1 MNFRFKLKLI
11 MLALISIFIVGC
23 SAKNNNI
30 KDNDRKLEV
39 KNSLDY
45 STFKGLNMEKSNVNI
60 NIEGKELKLKLP
72 IYIDKNRY
80 YIPLNE
86 IVGNMGGE
94 IKENSNKIDINL
106 FNKEVSIN
114 REDDTYSGQNEGKL
128 KKKMIV
134 EEHLNYISL
143 YDFSKIFNLTTRW
156 NGSENKIKAY
166 VSKPKPKNKKYEAKI
181 STPGFIRIEDVAAT
195 NTADDNEYFERL
207 RIIGGYLGERE
218 VPYHIAWAPRFVIP
232 SNNVDEDPSK
242 KNSIYLADLIY
253 TLDYLSDNGGV
264 IGLHGYTH
272 QSGEEMSLVGTE
284 FGVHNPSIDRLKE
297 RVEAAKQLAKDLDI
311 NIGFFEAPHYAIT
324 LDQESVLENY
334 FDYMFQPY
342 IDKNGREVHS
352 NMPYK
357 SPINNKAYYLYTP
370 LDYVP
375 KGKIDHMIK
384 KIKKLPQNTMAGLF
398 YHPNLEKDFIK
409 FTEGENGY
417 PDYEYSND
425 SNIKKIVNEL
435 EVKGYKMM
443 KITDIK

>member
-1 MNFRFKLKLI
+1 MNFKLKFIILV
-11 MLALISIFIVGC
+11 LISTFIVGC
-23 SAKNNNI
+23 SGKNNTT
-30 KDNDRKLEV
+30 KDNRENLAV

-45 STFKGLNMEKSNVNI
+45 STFKGLDMEKSNITI
-60 NIEGKELKLKLP
+60 NVEGKELKLKLP

-80 YIPLNE
+80 YLPLNE
-86 IVGNMGGE
+86 IVENIGGE
-94 IKENSNKIDINL
+94 IKENNSTIDINL
-106 FNKEVSIN
+106 FNKKISIN
-114 REDDTYSGQNEGKL
+114 TKDNTFTGDSEGKL
-128 KKKMIV
+128 KKKLIT
-134 EEHLNYISL
+134 EENLSYISL

-156 NGSENKIKAY
+156 NGTENKIKAY
-166 VSKPKPKNKKYEAKI
+166 VSKPKPKNKKYVAKI
-181 STPGFIRIEDVAAT
+181 DTPGFIRLEDIAAT
-195 NTADDNEYFERL
+195 NTAADNEYFERL
-207 RIIGGYLGERE
+207 RIIGSYLGEKE

-232 SNNVDEDPSK
+232 ANNSDEDPSK
-242 KNSIYLADLIY
+242 KNSIYLADLVY

-284 FGVHNPSIDRLKE
+284 FGIHNPSIDRLKE
-297 RVEAAKQLAKDLDI
+297 RVEAANQVAKDLDI
-311 NIGFFEAPHYAIT
+311 PIGFFEAPHYAIT
-324 LDQESVLENY
+324 LEQEKVLENY

-357 SPINNKAYYLYTP
+357 SPLNNKAYYLYTP

-375 KGKIDHMIK
+375 KGKIDHMLK
-384 KIKKLPQNTMAGLF
+384 KIKKLPENTMAGLF
-398 YHPNLEKDFIK
+398 YHPDLEKDFIK

-417 PDYEYSND
+417 PDYEYSNA
-425 SNIKKIVNEL
+425 SNIKKIVDQL